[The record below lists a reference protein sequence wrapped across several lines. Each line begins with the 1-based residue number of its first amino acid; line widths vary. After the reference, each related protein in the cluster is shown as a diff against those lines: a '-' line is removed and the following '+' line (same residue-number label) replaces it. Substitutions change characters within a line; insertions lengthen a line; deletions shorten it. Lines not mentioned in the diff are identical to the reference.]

1 MSLLRKRK
9 YGVVLLVAVLM
20 ICAVCSRVAAR
31 YGYYAEV
38 LSIVRAL
45 IYIGLLAAWGISVQ
59 TRIIQTQVRR
69 YLLVIAGLM
78 LLWLTLR
85 TVKYNTY
92 HMTAERFL
100 WYGYYLPMLFIP
112 VLAVLV
118 ALSLGKPENYRLP
131 KWTHFLYLPSALLF
145 LLVLTNDLHQ
155 LVFFFPTGVLSTRE
169 YDYGIGYYVVLAWMV
184 LCAAAALV
192 IILAKCRIPQSRR
205 YLWLPVVPFALALGY
220 CAAYIK
226 GVYWVWLLAGDL
238 TVSMCLII
246 TAIFESCIQC
256 SLIQSNT
263 HYAELFHASTIGA
276 LITDRDF
283 SVACAA
289 ENARSVDSQT
299 LMAAAESP
307 VVTADGIRISE
318 APIRWGH
325 VFWEDDISPMLAV
338 LKELDDTREEL
349 QSYGSIL
356 QAENAQ
362 KARRKKL
369 EEQERL
375 YRAMQEKAAA
385 PAVRLSNLAKAL
397 QGVQDADAA
406 RFLLW
411 KMTVIGAYLKRRSN
425 LIFLADRD
433 GMVPVS
439 EVALCL
445 NESMDN
451 LRLHVRRCAS
461 RLDFEG
467 ELRLETAA
475 ALYDFFE
482 AAIELAMDDLSGAA
496 ANVTR
501 KEDACVLSL
510 MLQCGTDLTSLRAA
524 YPGMHSLKMRTASG
538 TARCPSGKGGTRHET
553 KPSPRHQG
561 ERGQSPLRHLLCRQQ
576 RRHHPVQPADAPSLP
591 RPDGPRPA
599 ISGRAARR
607 LESPGRRRYAGGCR
621 QQLPAIPGRRGLGLP
636 GE

>member
-1 MSLLRKRK
+1 MSFRYLPRRRFRTMSLLRKRK

-20 ICAVCSRVAAR
+20 ICAVCARVAAR
-31 YGYYAEV
+31 CGYYAEV

-397 QGVQDADAA
+397 QVVQDADAA

-524 YPGMHSLKMRTASG
+524 YPDASVENEDG
-538 TARCPSGKGGTRHET
+538 VWYCTLSVREGGN
-553 KPSPRHQG
+553 
-561 ERGQSPLRHLLCRQQ
+561 
-576 RRHHPVQPADAPSLP
+576 AP
-591 RPDGPRPA
+591 
-599 ISGRAARR
+599 
-607 LESPGRRRYAGGCR
+607 
-621 QQLPAIPGRRGLGLP
+621 
-636 GE
+636 

>member
-20 ICAVCSRVAAR
+20 ICAVCARVAAR

-263 HYAELFHASTIGA
+263 HYAELFHTSTIGA

-524 YPGMHSLKMRTASG
+524 YPDASVENEDG
-538 TARCPSGKGGTRHET
+538 VWYCTLSVREGGNT
-553 KPSPRHQG
+553 P
-561 ERGQSPLRHLLCRQQ
+561 
-576 RRHHPVQPADAPSLP
+576 
-591 RPDGPRPA
+591 
-599 ISGRAARR
+599 
-607 LESPGRRRYAGGCR
+607 
-621 QQLPAIPGRRGLGLP
+621 
-636 GE
+636 

>member
-20 ICAVCSRVAAR
+20 ICAVCARVAAR

-131 KWTHFLYLPSALLF
+131 KWTHFLYLPSALLL

-338 LKELDDTREEL
+338 LKELDATREEL

-433 GMVPVS
+433 GMVLVS

-524 YPGMHSLKMRTASG
+524 YPDAFVENEDGVWYCTLSVRE
-538 TARCPSGKGGTRHET
+538 GGNT
-553 KPSPRHQG
+553 P
-561 ERGQSPLRHLLCRQQ
+561 
-576 RRHHPVQPADAPSLP
+576 
-591 RPDGPRPA
+591 
-599 ISGRAARR
+599 
-607 LESPGRRRYAGGCR
+607 
-621 QQLPAIPGRRGLGLP
+621 
-636 GE
+636 

>member
-9 YGVVLLVAVLM
+9 YGVVLTVAALM
-20 ICAVCSRVAAR
+20 VCAICARVVAR
-31 YGYYAEV
+31 YGYHAEV
-38 LSIVRAL
+38 LGIVRAL

-155 LVFFFPTGVLSTRE
+155 LVFFFPTGVLSPRE

-184 LCAAAALV
+184 LCAATALV

-451 LRLHVRRCAS
+451 LRLHARRCAS

-524 YPGMHSLKMRTASG
+524 YPDAFVENEDGVWYCTLSVRE
-538 TARCPSGKGGTRHET
+538 GGNT
-553 KPSPRHQG
+553 P
-561 ERGQSPLRHLLCRQQ
+561 
-576 RRHHPVQPADAPSLP
+576 
-591 RPDGPRPA
+591 
-599 ISGRAARR
+599 
-607 LESPGRRRYAGGCR
+607 
-621 QQLPAIPGRRGLGLP
+621 
-636 GE
+636 

>member
-20 ICAVCSRVAAR
+20 ICAVCARVAAR
-31 YGYYAEV
+31 CGYYAEV

-78 LLWLTLR
+78 LLWLMLR

-425 LIFLADRD
+425 LIFLTDRD

-501 KEDACVLSL
+501 KEDACVLFL

-524 YPGMHSLKMRTASG
+524 YPDASVENEDG
-538 TARCPSGKGGTRHET
+538 VWYCTLSVREGGNT
-553 KPSPRHQG
+553 P
-561 ERGQSPLRHLLCRQQ
+561 
-576 RRHHPVQPADAPSLP
+576 
-591 RPDGPRPA
+591 
-599 ISGRAARR
+599 
-607 LESPGRRRYAGGCR
+607 
-621 QQLPAIPGRRGLGLP
+621 
-636 GE
+636 

>member
-31 YGYYAEV
+31 YGYCAEV

-205 YLWLPVVPFALALGY
+205 YLWLPVVPFTLALGY

-385 PAVRLSNLAKAL
+385 PAVRLSNLAKTL
-397 QGVQDADAA
+397 QGVQDADTA

-524 YPGMHSLKMRTASG
+524 YPDAFVENEDGVWYCTLSVRE
-538 TARCPSGKGGTRHET
+538 GGNT
-553 KPSPRHQG
+553 P
-561 ERGQSPLRHLLCRQQ
+561 
-576 RRHHPVQPADAPSLP
+576 
-591 RPDGPRPA
+591 
-599 ISGRAARR
+599 
-607 LESPGRRRYAGGCR
+607 
-621 QQLPAIPGRRGLGLP
+621 
-636 GE
+636 

>member
-1 MSLLRKRK
+1 MFSTKKRK
-9 YGVVLLVAVLM
+9 YGAALLVAVL
-20 ICAVCSRVAAR
+20 IACAVLMRASARTGCHAAAL
-31 YGYYAEV
+31 GN
-38 LSIVRAL
+38 IRAV

-69 YLLVIAGLM
+69 YLLAIAGLM
-78 LLWLTLR
+78 LLWLVLR
-85 TVKYNTY
+85 TVKYNVF

-131 KWTHFLYLPSALLF
+131 KRTHFLYLPSALLF

-155 LVFFFPTGVLSTRE
+155 LVFHFPNGVLSDAE
-169 YDYGIGYYVVLAWMV
+169 YSYGAGYYVVLAWIV

-192 IILAKCRIPQSRR
+192 LILAKCRIPRSRR
-205 YLWLPVVPFALALGY
+205 YLWLPVVPFVLALGY
-220 CAAYIK
+220 CAAYIR

-238 TVSMCLII
+238 TVSMCLIFN
-246 TAIFESCIQC
+246 AIFESCIQC
-256 SLIQSNT
+256 GLIQSNT

-276 LITDRDF
+276 LITDRNF

-289 ENARSVDSQT
+289 ENTKSVDHET
-299 LMAAAESP
+299 LMAAAEAP

-318 APIRWGH
+318 APIRLGH

-362 KARRKKL
+362 KVRRRKL

-397 QGVQDADAA
+397 QGAPDADAA

-411 KMTVIGAYLKRRSN
+411 KMAVIGAYLKRRSN

-451 LRLHVRRCAS
+451 LRLQVRRCAS

-501 KEDACVLSL
+501 REDACVLSL
-510 MLQCGTDLTSLRAA
+510 MLQCGTDLTPLGAA
-524 YPGMHSLKMRTASG
+524 YPDATVENEDGIWYCTLSVQE
-538 TARCPSGKGGTRHET
+538 GGNT
-553 KPSPRHQG
+553 P
-561 ERGQSPLRHLLCRQQ
+561 
-576 RRHHPVQPADAPSLP
+576 
-591 RPDGPRPA
+591 
-599 ISGRAARR
+599 
-607 LESPGRRRYAGGCR
+607 
-621 QQLPAIPGRRGLGLP
+621 
-636 GE
+636 

>member
-20 ICAVCSRVAAR
+20 ICAVCARVAAR

-38 LSIVRAL
+38 LSIVRVL

-263 HYAELFHASTIGA
+263 HYAELFHTSTIGA

-299 LMAAAESP
+299 LMAATESP

-467 ELRLETAA
+467 ELRLETVA

-524 YPGMHSLKMRTASG
+524 YPDAFVENEDGVWYCTLSVRE
-538 TARCPSGKGGTRHET
+538 GGNT
-553 KPSPRHQG
+553 P
-561 ERGQSPLRHLLCRQQ
+561 
-576 RRHHPVQPADAPSLP
+576 
-591 RPDGPRPA
+591 
-599 ISGRAARR
+599 
-607 LESPGRRRYAGGCR
+607 
-621 QQLPAIPGRRGLGLP
+621 
-636 GE
+636 

>member
-9 YGVVLLVAVLM
+9 YGVVLIVAVLM
-20 ICAVCSRVAAR
+20 ICAICARVAAR

-45 IYIGLLAAWGISVQ
+45 IYIGLLAAWGLSVQ

-524 YPGMHSLKMRTASG
+524 YPDASVENEDG
-538 TARCPSGKGGTRHET
+538 VWYCTLSVREGGNT
-553 KPSPRHQG
+553 P
-561 ERGQSPLRHLLCRQQ
+561 
-576 RRHHPVQPADAPSLP
+576 
-591 RPDGPRPA
+591 
-599 ISGRAARR
+599 
-607 LESPGRRRYAGGCR
+607 
-621 QQLPAIPGRRGLGLP
+621 
-636 GE
+636 

>member
-20 ICAVCSRVAAR
+20 ICAVCARVAAR

-238 TVSMCLII
+238 TVSMCLFI

-385 PAVRLSNLAKAL
+385 PAVRLSNLAKTL
-397 QGVQDADAA
+397 QGVQDADTA

-524 YPGMHSLKMRTASG
+524 YPDAFVENEDGVWYCTLSVRE
-538 TARCPSGKGGTRHET
+538 GGNT
-553 KPSPRHQG
+553 P
-561 ERGQSPLRHLLCRQQ
+561 
-576 RRHHPVQPADAPSLP
+576 
-591 RPDGPRPA
+591 
-599 ISGRAARR
+599 
-607 LESPGRRRYAGGCR
+607 
-621 QQLPAIPGRRGLGLP
+621 
-636 GE
+636 

>member
-20 ICAVCSRVAAR
+20 ICAVCARVAAR

-338 LKELDDTREEL
+338 LKELDATREEL

-510 MLQCGTDLTSLRAA
+510 MLQCGTDLMSLRAA
-524 YPGMHSLKMRTASG
+524 YPDAFVENEDGVWYCTLSVRE
-538 TARCPSGKGGTRHET
+538 GGNT
-553 KPSPRHQG
+553 P
-561 ERGQSPLRHLLCRQQ
+561 
-576 RRHHPVQPADAPSLP
+576 
-591 RPDGPRPA
+591 
-599 ISGRAARR
+599 
-607 LESPGRRRYAGGCR
+607 
-621 QQLPAIPGRRGLGLP
+621 
-636 GE
+636 

>member
-20 ICAVCSRVAAR
+20 ICAVCARVAAR

-289 ENARSVDSQT
+289 ENARSVDSKT

-338 LKELDDTREEL
+338 LKELDATREEL

-524 YPGMHSLKMRTASG
+524 YPDAFVENEDGVWYCTLSVRE
-538 TARCPSGKGGTRHET
+538 GGNT
-553 KPSPRHQG
+553 P
-561 ERGQSPLRHLLCRQQ
+561 
-576 RRHHPVQPADAPSLP
+576 
-591 RPDGPRPA
+591 
-599 ISGRAARR
+599 
-607 LESPGRRRYAGGCR
+607 
-621 QQLPAIPGRRGLGLP
+621 
-636 GE
+636 

>member
-20 ICAVCSRVAAR
+20 ICAVCARVAAR
-31 YGYYAEV
+31 YGYYAEM

-496 ANVTR
+496 ANVTQ

-524 YPGMHSLKMRTASG
+524 YPDAFVENEDGVWYCTLSVRE
-538 TARCPSGKGGTRHET
+538 GGNT
-553 KPSPRHQG
+553 P
-561 ERGQSPLRHLLCRQQ
+561 
-576 RRHHPVQPADAPSLP
+576 
-591 RPDGPRPA
+591 
-599 ISGRAARR
+599 
-607 LESPGRRRYAGGCR
+607 
-621 QQLPAIPGRRGLGLP
+621 
-636 GE
+636 

>member
-20 ICAVCSRVAAR
+20 ICAVCARVAAR
-31 YGYYAEV
+31 CGYYAEV

-524 YPGMHSLKMRTASG
+524 YPDAFVENEDGVWYCTLSVRE
-538 TARCPSGKGGTRHET
+538 GGNT
-553 KPSPRHQG
+553 P
-561 ERGQSPLRHLLCRQQ
+561 
-576 RRHHPVQPADAPSLP
+576 
-591 RPDGPRPA
+591 
-599 ISGRAARR
+599 
-607 LESPGRRRYAGGCR
+607 
-621 QQLPAIPGRRGLGLP
+621 
-636 GE
+636 

>member
-1 MSLLRKRK
+1 MSFRYLPRRRFRTMSLLRKRK

-20 ICAVCSRVAAR
+20 ICAVCARVAAR

-397 QGVQDADAA
+397 QGVQDADTA

-524 YPGMHSLKMRTASG
+524 YPDAFVENEDGVWYCTLSVRE
-538 TARCPSGKGGTRHET
+538 GGNT
-553 KPSPRHQG
+553 P
-561 ERGQSPLRHLLCRQQ
+561 
-576 RRHHPVQPADAPSLP
+576 
-591 RPDGPRPA
+591 
-599 ISGRAARR
+599 
-607 LESPGRRRYAGGCR
+607 
-621 QQLPAIPGRRGLGLP
+621 
-636 GE
+636 

>member
-20 ICAVCSRVAAR
+20 ICAVCARVAAR

-184 LCAAAALV
+184 LCAATALV

-375 YRAMQEKAAA
+375 YRTMQEKAAA

-524 YPGMHSLKMRTASG
+524 YPDAFVENEDGVWYCTLSVRE
-538 TARCPSGKGGTRHET
+538 GGNT
-553 KPSPRHQG
+553 P
-561 ERGQSPLRHLLCRQQ
+561 
-576 RRHHPVQPADAPSLP
+576 
-591 RPDGPRPA
+591 
-599 ISGRAARR
+599 
-607 LESPGRRRYAGGCR
+607 
-621 QQLPAIPGRRGLGLP
+621 
-636 GE
+636 

>member
-20 ICAVCSRVAAR
+20 ICAVCARVAAR

-38 LSIVRAL
+38 LSIVRVL

-155 LVFFFPTGVLSTRE
+155 LVFSFPTGVLSTRE

-205 YLWLPVVPFALALGY
+205 YLWLPVVPFTLALGY

-385 PAVRLSNLAKAL
+385 PAVRLSNLAKTL
-397 QGVQDADAA
+397 QGVQDADTA

-461 RLDFEG
+461 QLDFEG

-524 YPGMHSLKMRTASG
+524 YPDAFVENEDGVWYCTLSVRE
-538 TARCPSGKGGTRHET
+538 GGDT
-553 KPSPRHQG
+553 P
-561 ERGQSPLRHLLCRQQ
+561 
-576 RRHHPVQPADAPSLP
+576 
-591 RPDGPRPA
+591 
-599 ISGRAARR
+599 
-607 LESPGRRRYAGGCR
+607 
-621 QQLPAIPGRRGLGLP
+621 
-636 GE
+636 

>member
-20 ICAVCSRVAAR
+20 ICAVCARVAAR

-238 TVSMCLII
+238 TVSMCLFI

-385 PAVRLSNLAKAL
+385 PAVRLSNLAKTL

-524 YPGMHSLKMRTASG
+524 YPDAFVENEDGVWYCTLSVRE
-538 TARCPSGKGGTRHET
+538 GGNT
-553 KPSPRHQG
+553 P
-561 ERGQSPLRHLLCRQQ
+561 
-576 RRHHPVQPADAPSLP
+576 
-591 RPDGPRPA
+591 
-599 ISGRAARR
+599 
-607 LESPGRRRYAGGCR
+607 
-621 QQLPAIPGRRGLGLP
+621 
-636 GE
+636 

>member
-1 MSLLRKRK
+1 MSFRYLPRRRFRTMSLLRKRK

-20 ICAVCSRVAAR
+20 ICAVCARVAAR

-69 YLLVIAGLM
+69 YLLMIAGLM

-155 LVFFFPTGVLSTRE
+155 FVFFFPTGVLSTRE

-263 HYAELFHASTIGA
+263 YYAELFHASTIGA

-385 PAVRLSNLAKAL
+385 PAVRLSNLAKTL

-524 YPGMHSLKMRTASG
+524 YPDLSLI
-538 TARCPSGKGGTRHET
+538 H
-553 KPSPRHQG
+553 
-561 ERGQSPLRHLLCRQQ
+561 
-576 RRHHPVQPADAPSLP
+576 
-591 RPDGPRPA
+591 
-599 ISGRAARR
+599 I
-607 LESPGRRRYAGGCR
+607 
-621 QQLPAIPGRRGLGLP
+621 
-636 GE
+636 

>member
-20 ICAVCSRVAAR
+20 ICAVCARVAAR
-31 YGYYAEV
+31 CGYYAEV

-375 YRAMQEKAAA
+375 YRTMQEKAAA

-524 YPGMHSLKMRTASG
+524 YPDAFVENEDGVWYCTLSVRE
-538 TARCPSGKGGTRHET
+538 GGNT
-553 KPSPRHQG
+553 P
-561 ERGQSPLRHLLCRQQ
+561 
-576 RRHHPVQPADAPSLP
+576 
-591 RPDGPRPA
+591 
-599 ISGRAARR
+599 
-607 LESPGRRRYAGGCR
+607 
-621 QQLPAIPGRRGLGLP
+621 
-636 GE
+636 

>member
-20 ICAVCSRVAAR
+20 ICAVCARVAAR

-38 LSIVRAL
+38 LSIVRTL

-385 PAVRLSNLAKAL
+385 PAVRLSNLAKTL

-524 YPGMHSLKMRTASG
+524 YPDAFVENEDGVWYCTLSVRE
-538 TARCPSGKGGTRHET
+538 GGNT
-553 KPSPRHQG
+553 P
-561 ERGQSPLRHLLCRQQ
+561 
-576 RRHHPVQPADAPSLP
+576 
-591 RPDGPRPA
+591 
-599 ISGRAARR
+599 
-607 LESPGRRRYAGGCR
+607 
-621 QQLPAIPGRRGLGLP
+621 
-636 GE
+636 

>member
-20 ICAVCSRVAAR
+20 ICAVCARVAAR

-385 PAVRLSNLAKAL
+385 PAERLSNLAKAL

-524 YPGMHSLKMRTASG
+524 YPDASVENEDG
-538 TARCPSGKGGTRHET
+538 VWYCTLSVREGGNT
-553 KPSPRHQG
+553 P
-561 ERGQSPLRHLLCRQQ
+561 
-576 RRHHPVQPADAPSLP
+576 
-591 RPDGPRPA
+591 
-599 ISGRAARR
+599 
-607 LESPGRRRYAGGCR
+607 
-621 QQLPAIPGRRGLGLP
+621 
-636 GE
+636 

>member
-1 MSLLRKRK
+1 MSFRYLPRRRFRTMSLLRKRK

-20 ICAVCSRVAAR
+20 ICAVCARVAAR
-31 YGYYAEV
+31 CGYYAEV

-411 KMTVIGAYLKRRSN
+411 KMTVMGAYLKRRSN

-524 YPGMHSLKMRTASG
+524 YPDASVENEDG
-538 TARCPSGKGGTRHET
+538 VWYCTLSIREGGNT
-553 KPSPRHQG
+553 P
-561 ERGQSPLRHLLCRQQ
+561 
-576 RRHHPVQPADAPSLP
+576 
-591 RPDGPRPA
+591 
-599 ISGRAARR
+599 
-607 LESPGRRRYAGGCR
+607 
-621 QQLPAIPGRRGLGLP
+621 
-636 GE
+636 

>member
-20 ICAVCSRVAAR
+20 ICAVCARVAAR

-118 ALSLGKPENYRLP
+118 ALSLGKPENYRLS

-375 YRAMQEKAAA
+375 YHAMQEKAAA
-385 PAVRLSNLAKAL
+385 PAERLSNLAKAL

-524 YPGMHSLKMRTASG
+524 YPDASVENEDG
-538 TARCPSGKGGTRHET
+538 VWYCTLSVREGGNT
-553 KPSPRHQG
+553 P
-561 ERGQSPLRHLLCRQQ
+561 
-576 RRHHPVQPADAPSLP
+576 
-591 RPDGPRPA
+591 
-599 ISGRAARR
+599 
-607 LESPGRRRYAGGCR
+607 
-621 QQLPAIPGRRGLGLP
+621 
-636 GE
+636 

>member
-20 ICAVCSRVAAR
+20 ICAVCARVAAR

-338 LKELDDTREEL
+338 LKELDATREEL

-375 YRAMQEKAAA
+375 YHAMQEKAAA
-385 PAVRLSNLAKAL
+385 PAVRLSNLAKTL

-451 LRLHVRRCAS
+451 LHLHVRRCAS

-524 YPGMHSLKMRTASG
+524 YPDASVENEDG
-538 TARCPSGKGGTRHET
+538 VWYCTLSVWEGGNT
-553 KPSPRHQG
+553 P
-561 ERGQSPLRHLLCRQQ
+561 
-576 RRHHPVQPADAPSLP
+576 
-591 RPDGPRPA
+591 
-599 ISGRAARR
+599 
-607 LESPGRRRYAGGCR
+607 
-621 QQLPAIPGRRGLGLP
+621 
-636 GE
+636 

>member
-1 MSLLRKRK
+1 MSFRYLPRRRFRTMSLLRKRK

-20 ICAVCSRVAAR
+20 ICAVCARVAAR
-31 YGYYAEV
+31 CGYYAEV

-169 YDYGIGYYVVLAWMV
+169 YDYGIGYYMVLAWMV

-338 LKELDDTREEL
+338 LKELDATREEL

-524 YPGMHSLKMRTASG
+524 YPDAFVENEDGVWYCTLSVRE
-538 TARCPSGKGGTRHET
+538 GGNT
-553 KPSPRHQG
+553 P
-561 ERGQSPLRHLLCRQQ
+561 
-576 RRHHPVQPADAPSLP
+576 
-591 RPDGPRPA
+591 
-599 ISGRAARR
+599 
-607 LESPGRRRYAGGCR
+607 
-621 QQLPAIPGRRGLGLP
+621 
-636 GE
+636 

>member
-20 ICAVCSRVAAR
+20 ICAVCARVAAR

-38 LSIVRAL
+38 LSIVRTL

-92 HMTAERFL
+92 HMTAARFL

-169 YDYGIGYYVVLAWMV
+169 YDYGISYYVVLAWMV

-385 PAVRLSNLAKAL
+385 PAVRLSNLAKTL

-524 YPGMHSLKMRTASG
+524 YPDASVENEDG
-538 TARCPSGKGGTRHET
+538 VWYCTLSVREGGNT
-553 KPSPRHQG
+553 P
-561 ERGQSPLRHLLCRQQ
+561 
-576 RRHHPVQPADAPSLP
+576 
-591 RPDGPRPA
+591 
-599 ISGRAARR
+599 
-607 LESPGRRRYAGGCR
+607 
-621 QQLPAIPGRRGLGLP
+621 
-636 GE
+636 

>member
-20 ICAVCSRVAAR
+20 ICAVCARVAAR
-31 YGYYAEV
+31 FGYYAEV

-385 PAVRLSNLAKAL
+385 PAVRLSNLAKTL
-397 QGVQDADAA
+397 QGVQDADTA

-524 YPGMHSLKMRTASG
+524 YPDAFVENEDGVWYCTLSVRE
-538 TARCPSGKGGTRHET
+538 GGNT
-553 KPSPRHQG
+553 P
-561 ERGQSPLRHLLCRQQ
+561 
-576 RRHHPVQPADAPSLP
+576 
-591 RPDGPRPA
+591 
-599 ISGRAARR
+599 
-607 LESPGRRRYAGGCR
+607 
-621 QQLPAIPGRRGLGLP
+621 
-636 GE
+636 

>member
-20 ICAVCSRVAAR
+20 ICAVCARVAAR
-31 YGYYAEV
+31 YGYYAEA

-78 LLWLTLR
+78 LLWHTLR

-184 LCAAAALV
+184 LCASAALV

-451 LRLHVRRCAS
+451 LRLHVRRCAF

-524 YPGMHSLKMRTASG
+524 YPDAFVENEDGVWYCTLSVRE
-538 TARCPSGKGGTRHET
+538 GGNT
-553 KPSPRHQG
+553 P
-561 ERGQSPLRHLLCRQQ
+561 
-576 RRHHPVQPADAPSLP
+576 
-591 RPDGPRPA
+591 
-599 ISGRAARR
+599 
-607 LESPGRRRYAGGCR
+607 
-621 QQLPAIPGRRGLGLP
+621 
-636 GE
+636 

>member
-20 ICAVCSRVAAR
+20 ICAVCARVAAR

-299 LMAAAESP
+299 LMAAAKSP

-325 VFWEDDISPMLAV
+325 VFWEDNISPMLAV

-433 GMVPVS
+433 GMVPAS

-475 ALYDFFE
+475 VLYDFFE

-524 YPGMHSLKMRTASG
+524 YPDASVENEDG
-538 TARCPSGKGGTRHET
+538 VWYCTLSVREGGNT
-553 KPSPRHQG
+553 P
-561 ERGQSPLRHLLCRQQ
+561 
-576 RRHHPVQPADAPSLP
+576 
-591 RPDGPRPA
+591 
-599 ISGRAARR
+599 
-607 LESPGRRRYAGGCR
+607 
-621 QQLPAIPGRRGLGLP
+621 
-636 GE
+636 

>member
-20 ICAVCSRVAAR
+20 ICAVCARVAAR

-397 QGVQDADAA
+397 QEVQDADAA

-524 YPGMHSLKMRTASG
+524 YPDASVENEDG
-538 TARCPSGKGGTRHET
+538 VWYCTLSVREGGNT
-553 KPSPRHQG
+553 P
-561 ERGQSPLRHLLCRQQ
+561 
-576 RRHHPVQPADAPSLP
+576 
-591 RPDGPRPA
+591 
-599 ISGRAARR
+599 
-607 LESPGRRRYAGGCR
+607 
-621 QQLPAIPGRRGLGLP
+621 
-636 GE
+636 

>member
-20 ICAVCSRVAAR
+20 ICAVCARVAAR

-38 LSIVRAL
+38 LSIVRVL

-263 HYAELFHASTIGA
+263 HYAELFHTSTIGA

-467 ELRLETAA
+467 ELRLETVA

-524 YPGMHSLKMRTASG
+524 YPDAFVENEDGVWYCTLSVRE
-538 TARCPSGKGGTRHET
+538 GGNT
-553 KPSPRHQG
+553 P
-561 ERGQSPLRHLLCRQQ
+561 
-576 RRHHPVQPADAPSLP
+576 
-591 RPDGPRPA
+591 
-599 ISGRAARR
+599 
-607 LESPGRRRYAGGCR
+607 
-621 QQLPAIPGRRGLGLP
+621 
-636 GE
+636 

>member
-20 ICAVCSRVAAR
+20 ICAVCARVAAR
-31 YGYYAEV
+31 YGYYAEM

-467 ELRLETAA
+467 ELRLETEA

-524 YPGMHSLKMRTASG
+524 YPDAFVENEDGVWYCTLSVRE
-538 TARCPSGKGGTRHET
+538 GGNT
-553 KPSPRHQG
+553 P
-561 ERGQSPLRHLLCRQQ
+561 
-576 RRHHPVQPADAPSLP
+576 
-591 RPDGPRPA
+591 
-599 ISGRAARR
+599 
-607 LESPGRRRYAGGCR
+607 
-621 QQLPAIPGRRGLGLP
+621 
-636 GE
+636 

>member
-20 ICAVCSRVAAR
+20 ICAVCARVAAR

-307 VVTADGIRISE
+307 VVTTDGIRISE

-397 QGVQDADAA
+397 QGVQDADTA

-433 GMVPVS
+433 GMVSVS

-451 LRLHVRRCAS
+451 LRLHIRRCAS

-524 YPGMHSLKMRTASG
+524 YPDAFVENEDGVWYCTLSVRE
-538 TARCPSGKGGTRHET
+538 GGNT
-553 KPSPRHQG
+553 P
-561 ERGQSPLRHLLCRQQ
+561 
-576 RRHHPVQPADAPSLP
+576 
-591 RPDGPRPA
+591 
-599 ISGRAARR
+599 
-607 LESPGRRRYAGGCR
+607 
-621 QQLPAIPGRRGLGLP
+621 
-636 GE
+636 

>member
-20 ICAVCSRVAAR
+20 ICAVCARVAAR
-31 YGYYAEV
+31 CGYYAEV

-338 LKELDDTREEL
+338 LKELDATREEL

-461 RLDFEG
+461 WLDFEG

-524 YPGMHSLKMRTASG
+524 YPDASVENEDG
-538 TARCPSGKGGTRHET
+538 VWYCTLSVREGGNT
-553 KPSPRHQG
+553 P
-561 ERGQSPLRHLLCRQQ
+561 
-576 RRHHPVQPADAPSLP
+576 
-591 RPDGPRPA
+591 
-599 ISGRAARR
+599 
-607 LESPGRRRYAGGCR
+607 
-621 QQLPAIPGRRGLGLP
+621 
-636 GE
+636 

>member
-20 ICAVCSRVAAR
+20 ICAVCARVAAR

-155 LVFFFPTGVLSTRE
+155 LVFFFPTGVLSPRE

-184 LCAAAALV
+184 LCAATALV

-451 LRLHVRRCAS
+451 LRLHARRCAS

-524 YPGMHSLKMRTASG
+524 YPDAFVENEDGVWYCTLSVRE
-538 TARCPSGKGGTRHET
+538 GGNT
-553 KPSPRHQG
+553 P
-561 ERGQSPLRHLLCRQQ
+561 
-576 RRHHPVQPADAPSLP
+576 
-591 RPDGPRPA
+591 
-599 ISGRAARR
+599 
-607 LESPGRRRYAGGCR
+607 
-621 QQLPAIPGRRGLGLP
+621 
-636 GE
+636 

>member
-20 ICAVCSRVAAR
+20 ICAVCARVAAR

-38 LSIVRAL
+38 LSIVRTL

-338 LKELDDTREEL
+338 LKEMDDTREEL

-385 PAVRLSNLAKAL
+385 PAVRLSNLAKTL

-524 YPGMHSLKMRTASG
+524 YPDASVENEDG
-538 TARCPSGKGGTRHET
+538 VWYCTLSVREGGNT
-553 KPSPRHQG
+553 P
-561 ERGQSPLRHLLCRQQ
+561 
-576 RRHHPVQPADAPSLP
+576 
-591 RPDGPRPA
+591 
-599 ISGRAARR
+599 
-607 LESPGRRRYAGGCR
+607 
-621 QQLPAIPGRRGLGLP
+621 
-636 GE
+636 

>member
-1 MSLLRKRK
+1 MSFRYLPRRRFRTMSLLRKRK

-20 ICAVCSRVAAR
+20 ICAVCARVAAR

-385 PAVRLSNLAKAL
+385 SAVRLSNLAKAL

-524 YPGMHSLKMRTASG
+524 YPDAFVENEDGVWYCTLSVRE
-538 TARCPSGKGGTRHET
+538 GGNT
-553 KPSPRHQG
+553 P
-561 ERGQSPLRHLLCRQQ
+561 
-576 RRHHPVQPADAPSLP
+576 
-591 RPDGPRPA
+591 
-599 ISGRAARR
+599 
-607 LESPGRRRYAGGCR
+607 
-621 QQLPAIPGRRGLGLP
+621 
-636 GE
+636 

>member
-20 ICAVCSRVAAR
+20 ICAVCARVAAR

-482 AAIELAMDDLSGAA
+482 AAIELAMDDLSGAV

-524 YPGMHSLKMRTASG
+524 YPDASVENEDG
-538 TARCPSGKGGTRHET
+538 VWYCTLSVREGGNT
-553 KPSPRHQG
+553 P
-561 ERGQSPLRHLLCRQQ
+561 
-576 RRHHPVQPADAPSLP
+576 
-591 RPDGPRPA
+591 
-599 ISGRAARR
+599 
-607 LESPGRRRYAGGCR
+607 
-621 QQLPAIPGRRGLGLP
+621 
-636 GE
+636 

>member
-20 ICAVCSRVAAR
+20 ICAVCARVAAR

-184 LCAAAALV
+184 LCAAAALA

-289 ENARSVDSQT
+289 KNARSVDSQT

-467 ELRLETAA
+467 ELRLETEA

-524 YPGMHSLKMRTASG
+524 YPDAFVENEDGVWYCTLSVRE
-538 TARCPSGKGGTRHET
+538 GGNT
-553 KPSPRHQG
+553 P
-561 ERGQSPLRHLLCRQQ
+561 
-576 RRHHPVQPADAPSLP
+576 
-591 RPDGPRPA
+591 
-599 ISGRAARR
+599 
-607 LESPGRRRYAGGCR
+607 
-621 QQLPAIPGRRGLGLP
+621 
-636 GE
+636 